1 MFSVLRGR
9 EPASCPVDI
18 RVGISGEA
26 VVQHLIWFPYCQIIV
41 CYYVAFPKEVQT
53 MFQIWLTFLCV
64 VKKLLF
70 FLEVEFMDL
79 CVTSDLS
86 CTEIAH
92 RWCCLVAEAEISN
105 VKKKNPLS
113 LWADW
118 RQCLF
123 HRGET
128 PIQWLSGGGE
138 FSPELLLWTPLPS
151 FFDVFPLQTVHL
163 WQKFYVLL
171 LHCLVGYV
179 INTALPLTK
188 LEALSADVCLNR
200 K

>member
-1 MFSVLRGR
+1 MLLFLKKCKLCFRFDLHFCV
-9 EPASCPVDI
+9 
-18 RVGISGEA
+18 
-26 VVQHLIWFPYCQIIV
+26 
-41 CYYVAFPKEVQT
+41 
-53 MFQIWLTFLCV
+53 WLKNCF
-64 VKKLLF
+64 F

-92 RWCCLVAEAEISN
+92 RCCCLVAEAEISN
-105 VKKKNPLS
+105 VKKKKNPLS

-188 LEALSADVCLNR
+188 QEALSADVCLNR